1 MLKGAGLQ
9 QRGSVSRRAS
19 RGDGESGKKERVM
32 KVSNSFVY
40 GTIAALALAFATAP
54 AFAQDTAASAA
65 TAPAATDAAADPAAT
80 DPNAAPAEA
89 TAAPAEEVAPIAET
103 KDEEAH
109 NPFGLMALIK
119 EGGPVSL
126 VTLILMALMSIAS
139 WYIFITKIFAQNAL
153 YGQAAKAGRKFWSAG
168 NIDDAIAS
176 LDSGSVF
183 RKIATDGLAAAEHHA
198 KHLSGKVSL
207 YEWVGAALR
216 RSVSEVSGRMQ
227 GGNAVLASVGSVAP
241 FVGLFGT
248 VWGILQ
254 ALIKIGVTGQASI
267 DKVAGPVGEA
277 LIMTAI
283 GLAVAIPAVA
293 FYNVVLRRNKQLT
306 DAMSHFAD
314 DVEAYLVSGSRV
326 SFDGKR
332 RK

>member
-1 MLKGAGLQ
+1 
-9 QRGSVSRRAS
+9 
-19 RGDGESGKKERVM
+19 M

-40 GTIAALALAFATAP
+40 GTIAALALAFAAAP
-54 AFAQDTAASAA
+54 ASAQDPAA
-65 TAPAATDAAADPAAT
+65 TAAPAATDPAAT
-80 DPNAAPAEA
+80 DPAAVDPAAVDPAAAPA
-89 TAAPAEEVAPIAET
+89 TEEVAPIAET

-153 YGQAAKAGRKFWSAG
+153 YGQAAKAGRKFWAAG
-168 NIDDAIAS
+168 NIEDAIAS

-216 RSVSEVSGRMQ
+216 RSVSEVSGRLQ
-227 GGNAVLASVGSVAP
+227 GGNAVLASVGSVSP

-293 FYNVVLRRNKQLT
+293 FYNVVLRRNKQIT
-306 DAMSHFAD
+306 DALSHFAD
-314 DVEAYLVSGSRV
+314 DVEAFLVSGSRV
-326 SFDGKR
+326 GADGKR

>member
-40 GTIAALALAFATAP
+40 GTIAALALAFAAAP
-54 AFAQDTAASAA
+54 AYSQDPAAGA
-65 TAPAATDAAADPAAT
+65 APAATDAAATDPAAT
-80 DPNAAPAEA
+80 DPAAADPAASAAA
-89 TAAPAEEVAPIAET
+89 TEEVAPIAET
-103 KDEEAH
+103 KEEEAH
-109 NPFGLMALIK
+109 NPFGLMALIQ

-139 WYIFITKIFAQNAL
+139 WYIFITKIFMQNGL
-153 YGQAAKAGRKFWSAG
+153 YSQAAKAGRKFWASA
-168 NIDDAIAS
+168 NIEDAIAS

-216 RSVSEVSGRMQ
+216 RSVNEVSGRLQ

-293 FYNVVLRRNKQLT
+293 FYNVVLRRNKQIT
-306 DAMSHFAD
+306 DALSRFAD

-326 SFDGKR
+326 GADGKR